1 MAGGL
6 KEELKYQGTRAL
18 DQVDQRG
25 GLVEFHKWFLLRN
38 VPRGLSWLH
47 TLGCLLIVF
56 VNQAITGS
64 ILAMYYQPGADTA
77 YESIQ
82 RIMFDHDFGWLVRG
96 MHKWGASMM
105 IVLMFLHMAA
115 SFMMG
120 AYKYPR
126 ELTWITG
133 VLILATTLA
142 MGLTGY
148 LLVWDQ
154 RAFWA
159 SVVAI
164 NLNGTA
170 PFLGPYISEFLRGG
184 SEYTADIIPR
194 FYALH
199 MLLIPGALIG
209 LIGIHMYLVTR
220 LGVTPAPWKT
230 DDPANDPEAWS

>member
-1 MAGGL
+1 MAL
-6 KEELKYQGTRAL
+6 KEELKFQGTRAL

-25 GLVEFHKWFLLRN
+25 GLVEFHKWFLFRN
-38 VPRGLSWLH
+38 VPKGLSWLH
-47 TLGCLLIVF
+47 TLGFCLLIVF

-64 ILAMYYQPGADTA
+64 ILAMHYQPGADTA

-82 RIMFDHDFGWLVRG
+82 RIMFHFDFGWLVRG

-126 ELTWITG
+126 ELTWISG
-133 VLILATTLA
+133 VLIFATV
-142 MGLTGY
+142 MGMGFTGY

-159 SVVAI
+159 SVVGI

-170 PFLGPYISEFLRGG
+170 PFLGPYI
-184 SEYTADIIPR
+184 
-194 FYALH
+194 
-199 MLLIPGALIG
+199 
-209 LIGIHMYLVTR
+209 
-220 LGVTPAPWKT
+220 
-230 DDPANDPEAWS
+230 